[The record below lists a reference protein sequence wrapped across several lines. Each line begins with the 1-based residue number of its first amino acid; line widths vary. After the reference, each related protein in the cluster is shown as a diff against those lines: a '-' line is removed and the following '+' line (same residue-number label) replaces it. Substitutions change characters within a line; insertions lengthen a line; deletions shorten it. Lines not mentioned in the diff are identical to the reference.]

1 MQPYPL
7 ISRLMIRP
15 YSRLSMR
22 TVRSLIISIAL
33 VLSTSVPGWTQTR
46 PILRVGSQGATVTEL
61 QSTLKLLGYF
71 SGSVNGA
78 FEESTDQAVKR
89 FQQAAGIT
97 ADGVVGNETWNRLFP
112 TSEPTTLTPAPR
124 TPEARPVRSEPAPT
138 GAFPILRRGARGEA
152 VQGLQSR
159 LRAIGMYDGEVDGVF
174 GAGTEAAVKAAQAK
188 FGLAVDGVVGGATWA
203 AILR

>member
-1 MQPYPL
+1 
-7 ISRLMIRP
+7 MIRP

-33 VLSTSVPGWTQTR
+33 VLGAIVPGWTQTR

-112 TSEPTTLTPAPR
+112 ASEPETPTSTPQ
-124 TPEARPVRSEPAPT
+124 TPEARPVRPQPAPAGT
-138 GAFPILRRGARGEA
+138 FPILRRGAKGEA

-159 LRAIGMYDGEVDGVF
+159 LRAIGVYDGEVDGVF

-188 FGLAVDGVVGGATWA
+188 FGLATDGVVGGATWA